1 MKNRLLTL
9 ILISAF
15 ALQFAVAEAA
25 QTKTLKLT
33 EKNIDKIV
41 AAMTLEEKANIV
53 VGMSRSLTD
62 AETANIG
69 YTKKIVPGAAG
80 TTYPIPRL
88 GVTPMVFAD
97 GPAGVRISTTR
108 KGVDRKF
115 YCTGFPVGT
124 LLSSTWNDA
133 LVETVG
139 NALGEEAKE
148 YGVDV
153 LLAPGLNIMR
163 NPLCG
168 RNVEYYSEDP
178 LLTGKIAAAYV
189 RGVQRE
195 GVGTSIKH
203 YAVNNQ
209 EINRL
214 ANDSRLSE
222 RALREIYLKGF
233 EIAVKE
239 SDPWT
244 VMTSYNYVN
253 GEYTSES

>member
-1 MKNRLLTL
+1 MKNRLLAL

-53 VGMSRSLTD
+53 VGMSRSFTD

-133 LVETVG
+133 LV
-139 NALGEEAKE
+139 
-148 YGVDV
+148 
-153 LLAPGLNIMR
+153 
-163 NPLCG
+163 
-168 RNVEYYSEDP
+168 
-178 LLTGKIAAAYV
+178 
-189 RGVQRE
+189 
-195 GVGTSIKH
+195 
-203 YAVNNQ
+203 
-209 EINRL
+209 
-214 ANDSRLSE
+214 
-222 RALREIYLKGF
+222 
-233 EIAVKE
+233 
-239 SDPWT
+239 
-244 VMTSYNYVN
+244 
-253 GEYTSES
+253 